1 MRKANYIPSQ
11 RNVPLPYRPSQSY
24 SRKKVKTM
32 KKEYKYEVDT
42 LAMDDSD
49 GCYITVT
56 LPGLDDKGY

>member
-1 MRKANYIPSQ
+1 
-11 RNVPLPYRPSQSY
+11 
-24 SRKKVKTM
+24 M
-32 KKEYKYEVDT
+32 KNEYKYEGDT